1 MVDVLDL
8 IAVDVMVFSTE
19 AWLAALKV
27 DLMGNLPADM
37 MAYLKDFEK
46 DNLTVA
52 SLEWFVVVAMVG

>member
-8 IAVDVMVFSTE
+8 TVVEVMVFSTE

-27 DLMGNLPADM
+27 DS

-46 DNLTVA
+46 DNQTVA
-52 SLEWFVVVAMVG
+52 